1 MNIFL
6 KDGHFKPPETY
17 GPAKRLV
24 ARNGEIRMQIAIIG
38 AGTVGYAVARIL
50 SNQHSVLVVEADEKR
65 YEHVINT
72 LNVGALNA
80 NGASPKVLQRVLK
93 EKIDL
98 FLAVTE
104 RDETNVFACLVA
116 KQIRPEAV
124 TVARMRDHDYTQGSK
139 VSSFLGVDDVISPE
153 YLIAAKMKKL
163 AMLKNAVDHE
173 SVTSLGLEICRFRV
187 PGNGKEVIPLKGL
200 RLPKECRILSLRRDG
215 EILLPDEYDFLAA
228 GDEVVIIGD
237 ETSVTH
243 FDRML
248 GGKRAQDML
257 IVGGSIIADYLLV
270 MLENEKVS
278 VRLIEKN
285 EARCRELARKFDG
298 IVIINDNG
306 TDPLVLRNENVGNT
320 DVLVCTTNNEEG
332 NLLACLV
339 GKHLGVSKT
348 VTMYSKHEYRDIFQM
363 AGIDTAVGYYSV
375 VANEFVKKTVPDFEV
390 VLLMNGAREEL
401 ISLKVGS
408 RNKLKDVRIGDA
420 KLPDRSSIAAVI
432 SDGAVIIPD
441 NDTHIRDGDTLL
453 IYTDKSDI
461 SVLERLFHVNI
472 PVSP

>member
-1 MNIFL
+1 
-6 KDGHFKPPETY
+6 
-17 GPAKRLV
+17 
-24 ARNGEIRMQIAIIG
+24 MQIAIIG

-50 SNQHSVLVVEADEKR
+50 SSQHSVLVVEEDEKR

-72 LNVGALNA
+72 LNVGAMNA
-80 NGASPKVLQRVLK
+80 NGASPKVLQRVMK

-116 KQIRPEAV
+116 KQIRPEAI

-139 VSSFLGVDDVISPE
+139 VSEFLGVDDIISPE

-163 AMLKNAVDHE
+163 AMLRNAVDHE
-173 SVTSLGLEICRFRV
+173 SMPSLGLEIARFRV
-187 PGNGKEVIPLKGL
+187 PGNGRTAIPITGL
-200 RLPKECRILSLRRDG
+200 SLPRDCRILSIRRGG
-215 EILLPDEYDFLAA
+215 EILLPEEYENLVC
-228 GDEVVIIGD
+228 GDEVVVIGD
-237 ETSVTH
+237 EAGIVQ
-243 FDRML
+243 FDRVL
-248 GGKRAQDML
+248 GVGKRAQDIL
-257 IVGGSIIADYLLV
+257 IVGGSIIADYLLC

-298 IVIINDNG
+298 VVIINDNG

-348 VTMYSKHEYRDIFQM
+348 VTMYSKQEYRDIFQM
-363 AGIDTAVGYYSV
+363 AGIDAAVGYYGV
-375 VANEFVKKTVPDFEV
+375 VANEIVKKTVPDFEV
-390 VLLMNGAREEL
+390 VLLMNGAKEEL

-408 RNKLKDVRIGDA
+408 RNRLRDVRLGDA
-420 KLPDRSSIAAVI
+420 KLPDRTSIAAVI
-432 SDGAVIIPD
+432 SDGTVIIPD
-441 NDTHIRDGDTLL
+441 PDTHIMDGDTLL
-453 IYTDKSDI
+453 IYADRSDI
-461 SVLERLFHVNI
+461 SVLERMFHVNI